1 MAIHDKQMTFADVD
15 EEYKQFVEKFKPKK
29 TTDDCYT
36 PDNIYE
42 AVLDWAAKKY
52 GFDKAKVVRP
62 FWPGGNY
69 EAFDYPD
76 GCVVVDNPP
85 FSILSKIVRFYMR
98 HGVAFFLFA
107 PALTTFIAPE
117 SGVNYICCG
126 ASVTYE
132 NGAVVNTSFVTSMGE
147 WMVETS
153 PDLYEIIVETD
164 DENRKSKTKKLK
176 KYIMPNSIATSAKL
190 NWFSVHGVNFQ
201 IKRHDALFVRDLD
214 CKCELFGG
222 AFLLS
227 EKAEQ
232 ERIKCIQQAQDI
244 MRKQAQQNNIIYDD
258 GGGILV
264 TLSPRE
270 LKIQKMLG
278 EQDGQ

>member
-69 EAFDYPD
+69 EVFDYPD

-107 PALTTFIAPE
+107 PALTAFIAPE
-117 SGVNYICCG
+117 SGANYVCCG
-126 ASVTYE
+126 VTITYE
-132 NGAVVNTSFVTSMGE
+132 NGASVATSFITSMGD
-147 WMVETS
+147 WIVETT
-153 PDLYEIIVETD
+153 PDLYRLIKAVN
-164 DENRKSKTKKLK
+164 DENRKQKTNKLR
-176 KYIMPNSIATSAKL
+176 KYVMPSCIATPARMNYLAIHDTKL
-190 NWFSVHGVNFQ
+190 R
-201 IKRHDALFVRDLD
+201 IRRRDALFIHDLD

-227 EKAEQ
+227 EKAAAEKAAA
-232 ERIKCIQQAQDI
+232 EKAAAE
-244 MRKQAQQNNIIYDD
+244 KAAAEK
-258 GGGILV
+258 V
-264 TLSPRE
+264 ALSPRE

>member
-15 EEYKQFVEKFKPKK
+15 EEYKQFVNKFKPKK

-42 AVLDWAAKKY
+42 AVLAWAAEKY

-147 WMVETS
+147 YLVETT
-153 PDLYEIIVETD
+153 PDLYKIIKAVN
-164 DENRKSKTKKLK
+164 DENRRQRTKQVR
-176 KYIMPNSIATSAKL
+176 KYTMPDAVALAARL
-190 NWFSVHGVNFQ
+190 NYLSVHDTPYK
-201 IKRHDALFVRDLD
+201 IRRRDALFICDLD

-227 EKAEQ
+227 EKAAAEKAAT
-232 ERIKCIQQAQDI
+232 EKA
-244 MRKQAQQNNIIYDD
+244 A
-258 GGGILV
+258 
-264 TLSPRE
+264 LSPRE